1 MKGETMDYEYIILE
15 KQDKIATITLNRP
28 DKLNAFNPQ
37 MYEELRHA
45 ATEVSNDD
53 NIRVGI
59 LTGTGR
65 AFSSGAD
72 FKQRFQLEIDQKQAG
87 QSNITHKMPGYPMGL
102 TDLTSIRQPMIAAI
116 NGFAIGVGFN
126 YTLQCDIRI
135 ASEAARI
142 RLPFTSL
149 GQTPEAFSTY
159 YLPRLIGLGKTFE
172 LWFTSRWVD
181 AEEALEI
188 GLVNKVVPADKLMES
203 AYDMAEAIAKNAP
216 MALMLT
222 KRLGYLGVS
231 ADINTA
237 RHFENFMQDYAY
249 GRKDFQEAVKA
260 FSEKR
265 EPTFTGE

>member
-53 NIRVGI
+53 SIRVGI

-87 QSNITHKMPGYPMGL
+87 QSNITHKLPSYPMGL

-135 ASEAARI
+135 ASEA
-142 RLPFTSL
+142 
-149 GQTPEAFSTY
+149 
-159 YLPRLIGLGKTFE
+159 
-172 LWFTSRWVD
+172 
-181 AEEALEI
+181 
-188 GLVNKVVPADKLMES
+188 
-203 AYDMAEAIAKNAP
+203 
-216 MALMLT
+216 
-222 KRLGYLGVS
+222 
-231 ADINTA
+231 
-237 RHFENFMQDYAY
+237 
-249 GRKDFQEAVKA
+249 VKA